1 MKKEFKGNNKYL
13 NKVLEDVKEFLLS
26 DWKIDILN
34 KEVDLDTSV
43 NTDKLM
49 VSDIIW

>member
-26 DWKIDILN
+26 D
-34 KEVDLDTSV
+34 
-43 NTDKLM
+43 
-49 VSDIIW
+49 